1 MLEVC
6 IFSGFFAQNFHFLAV
21 RWCFSTHINPWT
33 FGHVPCIE
41 DRKDVV
47 DIRPAN
53 TKESTHLGYS
63 ANKQFEEEKSLNYIQ
78 SYGDGARIKDRNF
91 YNYRLIA
98 FNHIISSKNV
108 HVWMHNTYRI
118 IHWTSSHILHLFFK
132 ICFTDGLTGSKAK
145 GPKQPKHG
153 RQRTPLGHA
162 ESWADDIAG
171 LPQVFLLF

>member
-108 HVWMHNTYRI
+108 HVWMHNTYI
-118 IHWTSSHILHLFFK
+118 ESYIEHHHTYCIFSSKYVSLMAWLVLRRRAQSNRNMAGK
-132 ICFTDGLTGSKAK
+132 E
-145 GPKQPKHG
+145 
-153 RQRTPLGHA
+153 PL
-162 ESWADDIAG
+162 
-171 LPQVFLLF
+171 